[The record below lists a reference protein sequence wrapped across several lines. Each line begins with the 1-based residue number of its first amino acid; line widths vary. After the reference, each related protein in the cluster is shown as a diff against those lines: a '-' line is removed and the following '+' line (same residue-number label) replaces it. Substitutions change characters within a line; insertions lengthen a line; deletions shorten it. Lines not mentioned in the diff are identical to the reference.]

1 MPMRILVA
9 PQEFKGTLTAVQAA
23 SAIRDALAGVLGSV
37 QLDVAPLSDGGA
49 GFVDALLSASPGE
62 PRQSLVED
70 PLGRPVTARW
80 GVIGGGRTAVLEMA
94 AASGLS
100 LLAGPE
106 RDPRRTSTF
115 GTGELIRAALDA
127 KCEQIL
133 LGVGGSAT
141 NDGGTGAAAAL
152 GVGFLDAHRQPL
164 PRGGAAL
171 ARLERIDLAGREP
184 RLDRAQLWVAADV
197 NNPLLGPTGASSVYG
212 PQKGATAQMI
222 SELDGALARLAQV
235 TLRQIGRDFAN
246 LAGAGAAGGL
256 AFGMLAFCGAKLRSG
271 FELVCHELSLEQ
283 RVQRADLVLTG
294 EGRLDRQSSYG
305 KGPGSLAALAKRH
318 GKRTVIFAGRV
329 DPTFSA
335 AESPFDEVLEVST
348 RRFGL
353 DPAASTPAQLLQAAV
368 EHWARKV
375 DRPS

>member
-1 MPMRILVA
+1 MRILVA

-23 SAIRDALAGVLGSV
+23 SAMGEALAAVLGSAE
-37 QLDVAPLSDGGA
+37 LDVAPLSDGGP
-49 GFVDALLSASPGE
+49 GFVDALLNAARGQA
-62 PRQSLVED
+62 RQSLVED

-80 GVIGGGRTAVLEMA
+80 GTIGGGRTAILEMA

-100 LLAGPE
+100 LLAASE

-127 KCEQIL
+127 GCQQIL

-141 NDGGTGAAAAL
+141 NDGGTGAVAAL
-152 GVGFLDAHRQPL
+152 GVRFLDAHGQQV

-171 ARLERIDLAGREP
+171 ARLEQIDLTGRDP
-184 RLDRAQLWVAADV
+184 RLEKVQLFVAADV
-197 NNPLLGPTGASSVYG
+197 NNPLCGPSGASSIYG
-212 PQKGATAQMI
+212 PQKGADAQMV
-222 SELDGALARLAQV
+222 SELDAALGRLAQV
-235 TLRQIGRDFAN
+235 TARQIGRDFAN
-246 LAGAGAAGGL
+246 VAGAGAAGGL
-256 AFGMLAFCGAKLRSG
+256 AFGLLAFCGAHLRSG
-271 FELVCHELSLEQ
+271 FELVCHQLGLEQ

-305 KGPGSLAALAKRH
+305 KGPGSLATLAKRH

-329 DPTFSA
+329 DPTFSP

-348 RRFGL
+348 RKFGL
-353 DPAASTPAQLLQAAV
+353 DPAASTPVQLLRVAV
-368 EHWARKV
+368 EHWARGV
-375 DRPS
+375 DLPS